1 MQNPSKF
8 TTNEGEVYIRSHG
21 MQISYKR
28 FSKLLRDELVS
39 NNLIKIRPM
48 NHGYELI
55 ASPEELKAQ
64 LIPHNVASIGRSL
77 CSNNEIFAVLF
88 EISEW
93 IESIKY
99 TQQKNLF

>member
-28 FSKLLRDELVS
+28 FLKLLRDELVA

-64 LIPHNVASIGRSL
+64 LIPHNVASIDRSL